1 MDKYWIWLATL
12 KYIGPVM
19 QKNLYSYFN
28 GDLKQIYHSTQ
39 EDLKGVPGITTRMIQ
54 QIIDN
59 RNFEKAE
66 TIIRTIEEKG
76 IGLLPITDERYPE
89 IAKTCGESPILLYF
103 KGRLQKFERSI
114 GVVGARRCTEYGKKV
129 ARHIGKELA
138 KRDLV
143 LVSGFAKGIDSY
155 SQAAC
160 MKAGGKTISFLGSGV
175 DICYPTEQ
183 RKLYDELIESG
194 SVFLSK
200 YPPGT
205 PVKQQHFIERNAL
218 ISAWSNEVIIVEAG
232 VKSGALWTAKFAERQ
247 KREVYAVPHP
257 IYSLEG
263 QGCNQ
268 LLLKGKKPYIGVE
281 SVFQE
286 NTSVDSQSGIKPDA
300 NSVLLEKI
308 SQSRSISKLKQML
321 GSEYGDLEEQLFSL
335 ELEGKIIIRG
345 DLVVRI

>member
-28 GDLKQIYHSTQ
+28 GDLKRIYLSTQ

-54 QIIDN
+54 QIMDN
-59 RNFEKAE
+59 KSFEKVDS
-66 TIIRTIEEKG
+66 ISRTIEEKK
-76 IGLLPITDERYPE
+76 IGLLPITDERYPD
-89 IAKTCGESPILLYF
+89 IAKLCGESPILLYF
-103 KGRLQKFERSI
+103 KGRLGKIERSI

-129 ARHIGKELA
+129 ARDIGKEIA
-138 KRDLV
+138 KRDIV

-183 RKLYDELIESG
+183 RKLYDELLESG

-205 PVKQQHFIERNAL
+205 PVKQQHFVERNAL

-263 QGCNQ
+263 EGCN
-268 LLLKGKKPYIGVE
+268 LLLANGKRPYIGEE
-281 SVFQE
+281 SLFQE
-286 NTSVDSQSGIKPDA
+286 NTNVDSKTGIKIDG
-300 NSVLLEKI
+300 NSFLLEKI
-308 SQSRSISKLKQML
+308 SQSSSISKLKQMV
-321 GSEYGDLEEQLFSL
+321 GSEYGDLEEELFSL

-345 DLVVRI
+345 DLIVRT

>member
-1 MDKYWIWLATL
+1 
-12 KYIGPVM
+12 M

-28 GDLKQIYHSTQ
+28 GDLKLIYHSTQ

-54 QIIDN
+54 QIIDY

-76 IGLLPITDERYPE
+76 IGLLPIADERYPE
-89 IAKTCGESPILLYF
+89 IAKTCADSPILLYY

-129 ARHIGKELA
+129 ARVIGKELA
-138 KRDLV
+138 KRDVV

-160 MKAGGKTISFLGSGV
+160 MKEGGKTISFLGSGV

-200 YPPGT
+200 YQPGT
-205 PVKQQHFIERNAL
+205 PAKQQHFIERNAL
-218 ISAWSNEVIIVEAG
+218 ISAWSNEIIIVEAG

-321 GSEYGDLEEQLFSL
+321 GSEYDDLEEQLFSL

>member
-1 MDKYWIWLATL
+1 MDKYWIWLSTL

-28 GDLKQIYHSTQ
+28 GDLKRIYESTQ
-39 EDLKGVPGITTRMIQ
+39 TELSGVPGITTRMIQ
-54 QIIDN
+54 QIMDN
-59 RNFEKAE
+59 KSFEKVDS
-66 TIIRTIEEKG
+66 ISRTIEEKG
-76 IGLLPITDERYPE
+76 IGLLPVTDDRYPE
-89 IAKTCGESPILLYF
+89 IAKTCGESPILLYY
-103 KGRLQKFERSI
+103 KGKLQKFERSI

-129 ARHIGKELA
+129 ARDIGKELA
-138 KRDLV
+138 KRDVV

-175 DICYPTEQ
+175 DICYPSEQ
-183 RKLYDELIESG
+183 RKLYDELLESG

-200 YPPGT
+200 YPPVT
-205 PVKQQHFIERNAL
+205 PVKQQHFVERNAL

-257 IYSLEG
+257 IYSLDG

-268 LLLKGKKPYIGVE
+268 LLVKGKRPYVGVE
-281 SVFQE
+281 SVFHE
-286 NTSVDSQSGIKPDA
+286 NASMDSIAATKLDT
-300 NSVLLEKI
+300 NLVLLEKI
-308 SQSRSISKLKQML
+308 PQSSSISKLKQVL
-321 GSEYGDLEEQLFSL
+321 GSEHRDLEEQLFSL
-335 ELEGKIIIRG
+335 ELEGRIIIRG
-345 DLVVRI
+345 DQVVRI

>member
-1 MDKYWIWLATL
+1 MDKYWIWLTTL

-28 GDLKQIYHSTQ
+28 GDLKSLYLSTQ
-39 EDLKGVPGITTRMIQ
+39 EELKGVPGITTRVIQ

-59 RNFEKAE
+59 KSLEKVD
-66 TIIRTIEEKG
+66 TISRIIEKKG
-76 IGLLPITDERYPE
+76 IDLLPITDDRYPE

-129 ARHIGKELA
+129 ARDVGKELA
-138 KRDLV
+138 KRDIV

-175 DICYPTEQ
+175 DICYPAEQ

-232 VKSGALWTAKFAERQ
+232 VKSGALWTAEFAERQ

-268 LLLKGKKPYIGVE
+268 LLVKGKRPYVGLE

-286 NTSVDSQSGIKPDA
+286 NTSAASQSGIKPDA

-308 SQSRSISKLKQML
+308 PQSCSISKLKQML
-321 GSEYGDLEEQLFSL
+321 GPDHRDLEEQLFSL
-335 ELEGKIIIRG
+335 ELEGKVIIRG
-345 DLVVRI
+345 DQVVII

>member
-19 QKNLYSYFN
+19 QKNLYAYFN
-28 GDLKQIYHSTQ
+28 GDLKRIYLSTQ

-54 QIIDN
+54 QINDN
-59 RNFEKAE
+59 KSFEKVDSISR
-66 TIIRTIEEKG
+66 IIEKKG
-76 IGLLPITDERYPE
+76 IDLLPITDDRYPE
-89 IAKTCGESPILLYF
+89 IAKTCGESPILLYL

-129 ARHIGKELA
+129 AKEIGKELA
-138 KRDLV
+138 KRDIV
-143 LVSGFAKGIDSY
+143 IVSGFAKGIDSY

-175 DICYPTEQ
+175 DICYPIEQ

-205 PVKQQHFIERNAL
+205 PVKQQHFVERNAL

-247 KREVYAVPHP
+247 KREVYTVPHP

-268 LLLKGKKPYIGVE
+268 LLVKGKRPYIGVE

-286 NTSVDSQSGIKPDA
+286 NTSVDPKSAIKPDA

-308 SQSRSISKLKQML
+308 PQSVSISKLKQIL

-335 ELEGKIIIRG
+335 ELEGKLIIRG
-345 DLVVRI
+345 DLVVRT

>member
-1 MDKYWIWLATL
+1 MDKYWIWLANL

-28 GDLKQIYHSTQ
+28 GDLKRIYHSAQ
-39 EDLKGVPGITTRMIQ
+39 EELKGVPGITTRMIQ

-59 RNFEKAE
+59 KNFKKVDS
-66 TIIRTIEEKG
+66 IIRTIEEKG
-76 IGLLPITDERYPE
+76 IGLLPITDERYLE

-103 KGRLQKFERSI
+103 KGRLQNFERSM

-129 ARHIGKELA
+129 ARDIGQELA
-138 KRDLV
+138 KRDIV

-175 DICYPTEQ
+175 DICYPSEQ

-194 SVFLSK
+194 SIFLSK

-218 ISAWSNEVIIVEAG
+218 ISAWSNEVVIVEAG
-232 VKSGALWTAKFAERQ
+232 VKSGALWTAKFAERH

-268 LLLKGKKPYIGVE
+268 LLVKGKKPYIGVE

-286 NTSVDSQSGIKPDA
+286 KRSGHSKAATKLDTSFE
-300 NSVLLEKI
+300 LLEKI
-308 SQSRSISKLKQML
+308 PQSSSISKLKQML
-321 GSEYGDLEEQLFSL
+321 WPEYEDLEEQLFSM
-335 ELEGKIIIRG
+335 ELEGRIIIRG
-345 DLVVRI
+345 DLIVKI